1 MKSYSTYACG
11 EMRSDDADS
20 TVISTVLVFP
30 ILLMMLITM
39 IEMPIFFSNRNLLQN
54 DLRQGARTAAILGGN
69 GANPANRLA
78 ATYADKAACSTRVDL
93 TDASGGR
100 TGSQVI
106 TSVYSGGKR
115 VVKSN
120 KDVVACETAVG
131 IVQNKGYIAFNVYNV
146 NCGPDLTS
154 RIGQSTWC
162 EADYYYDG
170 IPGGAMSL
178 IGGWNHFGYSHAADV
193 EKIRD
198 NNSKQTG
205 EMQDSSDSD
214 VENHGFNS
222 GTLRMSAQSEVCLA
236 SDCRASGH

>member
-1 MKSYSTYACG
+1 MKSYLTYVHG
-11 EMRSDDADS
+11 EIRSEDADS

-39 IEMPIFFSNRNLLQN
+39 VEMPIFFSNRNLLQN

-69 GANPANRLA
+69 GSGSNRLA
-78 ATYADKAACSTRVDL
+78 QTYADRNACSTRVEL
-93 TDASGGR
+93 TNASGGG
-100 TGSQVI
+100 TGSQII

-115 VVKSN
+115 VVKGGRT
-120 KDVVACETAVG
+120 DDIVACETAVG

-146 NCGPDLTS
+146 NCGPVLAN
-154 RIGQSTWC
+154 RIGQATYC

-170 IPGGAMSL
+170 IPGGGMSL

-193 EKIRD
+193 ERIRD
-198 NNSKQTG
+198 NNSRQMA

-214 VENHGFNS
+214 TEDHGFNS

-236 SDCRASGH
+236 DDCAA